1 MKVGIMQP
9 YFMPYIGYWQ
19 LLAAVDRYVI
29 YDDVNFIKRGWV
41 NRNRILVNG
50 QPGYFNV
57 PMKGASQ
64 NKRICEVGV
73 DTDPGLAER
82 NLRILENAY
91 RKAPYFD
98 AVYGLMEEI
107 LSCGKDNLAEYLT
120 ESIKAVCGYLGIG
133 TELVISSSLDK
144 DCSLKGQD
152 KVLEICRLL
161 GADEYYNAIGGR
173 ELYSGGAF
181 AEKGISLKFLQ
192 TDDLEYAQFGQGFVG
207 NLSIIDVMMF
217 NSVREIKEML
227 EKYTLVQGCKTGS
240 GGVKNSFILRRAF
253 RERRRAA

>member
-1 MKVGIMQP
+1 MLGAGSNRKINE
-9 YFMPYIGYWQ
+9 IG
-19 LLAAVDRYVI
+19 
-29 YDDVNFIKRGWV
+29 VNNDMR
-41 NRNRILVNG
+41 LVR
-50 QPGYFNV
+50 
-57 PMKGASQ
+57 K
-64 NKRICEVGV
+64 
-73 DTDPGLAER
+73 
-82 NLRILENAY
+82 NLRMIGNLY
-91 RKAPYFD
+91 GKAPYYREVSALLE
-98 AVYGLMEEI
+98 AV

-227 EKYTLVQGCKTGS
+227 EKYTLVPG
-240 GGVKNSFILRRAF
+240 A
-253 RERRRAA
+253 

>member
-1 MKVGIMQP
+1 MQP
-9 YFMPYIGYWQ
+9 YFMPYMGYWQ
-19 LLAAVDRYVI
+19 LLAAVDRYVV
-29 YDDVNFIKRGWV
+29 YDDVNFIKQGWV

-50 QPGYFNV
+50 KPGYINV
-57 PMKGASQ
+57 PMLGAGS
-64 NKRICEVGV
+64 NRKINEIGV
-73 DTDPGLAER
+73 NNDMRLVR
-82 NLRILENAY
+82 KNLRMIGNLY
-91 RKAPYFD
+91 GKAPYYREVSALLE
-98 AVYGLMEEI
+98 AV

-227 EKYTLVQGCKTGS
+227 EKYTLVPG
-240 GGVKNSFILRRAF
+240 A
-253 RERRRAA
+253 

>member
-9 YFMPYIGYWQ
+9 YFMPYMGYWQ
-19 LLAAVDRYVI
+19 LLAAVDRYVV
-29 YDDVNFIKRGWV
+29 YDDVNFIKQGWV

-50 QPGYFNV
+50 KPGYINV
-57 PMKGASQ
+57 PMLGAGSSRKI
-64 NKRICEVGV
+64 NEIGV
-73 DTDPGLAER
+73 NNDMRLVR
-82 NLRILENAY
+82 KNLRMIGNLY
-91 RKAPYFD
+91 GKAPYYREVSPLLE
-98 AVYGLMEEI
+98 AV

-173 ELYSGGAF
+173 GLYSGGAF

-227 EKYTLVQGCKTGS
+227 EKYTLVPG
-240 GGVKNSFILRRAF
+240 A
-253 RERRRAA
+253 

>member
-9 YFMPYIGYWQ
+9 YFMPYMGYWQ
-19 LLAAVDRYVI
+19 LLAAVDRYVV
-29 YDDVNFIKRGWV
+29 YDDVNFIKQGWV

-50 QPGYFNV
+50 KPGYINV
-57 PMKGASQ
+57 PMLGAGSSRKI
-64 NKRICEVGV
+64 NEIGV
-73 DTDPGLAER
+73 NNDMRLVR
-82 NLRILENAY
+82 KNLRMIGNLY
-91 RKAPYFD
+91 GKAPYYREVSALLE
-98 AVYGLMEEI
+98 AV

-173 ELYSGGAF
+173 ELYSGGVF

-192 TDDLEYAQFGQGFVG
+192 TDDLEYGQFGQGFVG

-240 GGVKNSFILRRAF
+240 GG
-253 RERRRAA
+253 